1 MQKSAGST
9 IVLMLLLT
17 LVAALALHACGSS
30 SSDRRTRERCEVCDP
45 AQIDPGCV
53 DQCKQFCVPGE
64 DCVARCNREC
74 DRCKAELE
82 CHACTSGCTGT
93 VSRCAPV
100 DQPLVCEDGT
110 F

>member
-1 MQKSAGST
+1 MKKAAGSS
-9 IVLMLLLT
+9 IALAVLLAL
-17 LVAALALHACGSS
+17 AAAVALHACGS

-45 AQIDPGCV
+45 AQINPDCL
-53 DQCKQFCVPGE
+53 DQCMQFCAAGE
-64 DCVARCNREC
+64 DCATRCDRQC

-93 VSRCAPV
+93 VSRCAPA

>member
-1 MQKSAGST
+1 MKNTAGST
-9 IVLMLLLT
+9 IVLMLLLA
-17 LVAALALHACGSS
+17 LAAAFALHACGSS
-30 SSDRRTRERCEVCDP
+30 HDKRTRERCEVCDP
-45 AQIDPGCV
+45 AEIDRHCV
-53 DQCKQFCVPGE
+53 DQCKDFCAPGE

-82 CHACTSGCTGT
+82 CRACASGCTGS

-100 DQPLVCEDGT
+100 DEPLVCEDGT